1 MVIWKKLKNKNS
13 RLKWEEKRG
22 NDLKLEEALGMSP
35 IVLIINLIML
45 SNPGNI
51 QNLITKLLIDRRFEK
66 AIEIGLQ
73 KYQIK
78 QFKIKA
84 LTPN

>member
-1 MVIWKKLKNKNS
+1 
-13 RLKWEEKRG
+13 
-22 NDLKLEEALGMSP
+22 
-35 IVLIINLIML
+35 ML